1 MNQAK
6 LIPALKECLKI
17 LSLEDRRKYKLVVF
31 IQACLGLLDLAG
43 VALLGVIGALAIR
56 GVQSQPPG
64 TKVVQV
70 LQIIGISNLKFQN
83 QIAILAIISVVLLIS
98 KTIVTVY
105 LSRRILFFLAR
116 KSAQISSDLISK
128 TLAQNLLAIQ
138 NQSSLEI
145 QYAIGNGVSAISL
158 GVLGIASTVLADAT
172 LLLIIGIGVF
182 VIDPFIAL
190 SAMALFTSVG
200 FLLYWALHK
209 RAQNVG
215 AEITTFNIESNI
227 KLSEVLFAYR
237 EIFVRNRRFYYA
249 KGISNLKFRFAH
261 ATAEQTFLP
270 NVSKYVVEVS
280 VTLGAILI
288 AGLQFLTRDASHAVA
303 GLAVFLAAGSR
314 IAPALLRL
322 QQSLLQI
329 QGNIGAGYPTLK
341 LIEDLKDAPLLS
353 ETTDIIQCDHTG
365 FSPEVELEGISFIYE
380 VGTEFS
386 LKNISLA
393 VQPGQFVAVVGS
405 SGAGKTTL
413 IDLILG
419 INTPNAGTL
428 AISGMVPAEA
438 ISKWPGAISYVP
450 QEVGISNATLK
461 QNIALGFPDE
471 YIDNQLILDSLKIAK
486 LEEFVNSLP
495 DGFETMVGER
505 GARLSAGQR
514 QRLGIARAMYSKPK
528 LLVLDE
534 ATSNL
539 DGQTES
545 DISSAIQN
553 LKGTVTVIMIAH
565 RLSTVRN
572 ADMVVY
578 LHEGKIIATGTFD
591 EVRIAV
597 PDFDRQAQLMGL

>member
-1 MNQAK
+1 MAQAK
-6 LIPALKECLKI
+6 LIPAIKECLKI

-31 IQACLGLLDLAG
+31 IQACLSLLDLAG

-98 KTIVTVY
+98 KTIITVY

-138 NQSSLEI
+138 SQSSLEN
-145 QYAIGNGVSAISL
+145 QYAIGNGVAAISL

-209 RAQNVG
+209 RAQSVG

-249 KGISNLKFRFAH
+249 KEISNLKFRFAH
-261 ATAEQTFLP
+261 STAEQTFLP
-270 NVSKYVVEVS
+270 NVSKYVVEVA

-353 ETTDIIQCDHTG
+353 ETTDIVQCDHTG

-380 VGTEFS
+380 EGTEFS

-393 VQPGQFVAVVGS
+393 IQPGEFVAVVGS

-428 AISGMVPAEA
+428 AISGMAPAEA

-450 QEVGISNATLK
+450 QEVGISNVTLR

>member
-1 MNQAK
+1 
-6 LIPALKECLKI
+6 
-17 LSLEDRRKYKLVVF
+17 
-31 IQACLGLLDLAG
+31 
-43 VALLGVIGALAIR
+43 
-56 GVQSQPPG
+56 
-64 TKVVQV
+64 
-70 LQIIGISNLKFQN
+70 
-83 QIAILAIISVVLLIS
+83 
-98 KTIVTVY
+98 
-105 LSRRILFFLAR
+105 
-116 KSAQISSDLISK
+116 
-128 TLAQNLLAIQ
+128 
-138 NQSSLEI
+138 
-145 QYAIGNGVSAISL
+145 
-158 GVLGIASTVLADAT
+158 
-172 LLLIIGIGVF
+172 
-182 VIDPFIAL
+182 
-190 SAMALFTSVG
+190 
-200 FLLYWALHK
+200 
-209 RAQNVG
+209 
-215 AEITTFNIESNI
+215 
-227 KLSEVLFAYR
+227 
-237 EIFVRNRRFYYA
+237 
-249 KGISNLKFRFAH
+249 
-261 ATAEQTFLP
+261 
-270 NVSKYVVEVS
+270 
-280 VTLGAILI
+280 
-288 AGLQFLTRDASHAVA
+288 
-303 GLAVFLAAGSR
+303 
-314 IAPALLRL
+314 
-322 QQSLLQI
+322 
-329 QGNIGAGYPTLK
+329 
-341 LIEDLKDAPLLS
+341 
-353 ETTDIIQCDHTG
+353 
-365 FSPEVELEGISFIYE
+365 
-380 VGTEFS
+380 
-386 LKNISLA
+386 
-393 VQPGQFVAVVGS
+393 
-405 SGAGKTTL
+405 
-413 IDLILG
+413 LILG